1 MDVIATE
8 NLSPGMVLEKDVHD
22 RSGRLLLGAG
32 AELTGRQIH
41 ILRTWGVVEVAIS
54 GTGED
59 HPPCALIGEIDLDTL
74 ASFATFRADFTC
86 ASNSEAIL
94 RETADQLKRMLPFI
108 TLGILECR
116 DDSSFALTFS
126 EPSGSIDEQNTII
139 NSLIMNGDFAWALNR
154 NQPFIAQPSD
164 DSRSCLLHVI
174 ATPRQIWGML
184 FGQLEGNRTTQD
196 IPSLNALTGI
206 LRSTA
211 HALESSF
218 LYDKLR
224 MYTQNAE
231 QMVLERTAELR
242 QAKRC
247 AEEMALELQKN
258 NERLELLSYT
268 DPLTGL
274 YNRRFLMNDL
284 EREFARSKRKRK
296 PLSLIVLDIDCFKR
310 VNDSYGHQ
318 NGDRVIK
325 AVADACRNVMRHSD
339 MVARYGGDEFVI
351 VLPETDL
358 PGGVQTAERLRKDV
372 VDLRLPEPME
382 HLSISIS
389 LGVACY
395 PAVGI
400 DSADAL
406 FLRAD
411 EALMQAKRMG
421 RNRVY

>member
-22 RSGRLLLGAG
+22 RSGRLLLTAG
-32 AELTGRQIH
+32 CELTGKHIH
-41 ILRTWGVVEVAIS
+41 ILRTWGVAEVAIS
-54 GTGED
+54 GAEED

-74 ASFATFRADFTC
+74 ASFETFRAEFTYC
-86 ASNSEAIL
+86 SNSEAIL
-94 RETADQLKRMLPFI
+94 RETVAQLKRMLPFI

-116 DDSSFALTFS
+116 DDSSFALAIS
-126 EPSGSIDEQNTII
+126 EPSESMDEQNAII
-139 NSLIMNGDFAWALNR
+139 DTMIMNGDFAWALNR
-154 NQPFIAQPSD
+154 NQPFIAPPSD

-174 ATPRQIWGML
+174 ATPKQIWGML
-184 FGQLEGNRTTQD
+184 FGQLEGSRTTQD

-206 LRSTA
+206 LRPA
-211 HALESSF
+211 AYALESSF
-218 LYDKLR
+218 LHTKLR
-224 MYTQNAE
+224 MHAQNAE

-284 EREFARSKRKRK
+284 EREFARSKRKHK

-325 AVADACRNVMRHSD
+325 AVADACRNVVRHSD

-351 VLPETDL
+351 VLPETELLD
-358 PGGVQTAERLRKDV
+358 GVQTAERLRKDV
-372 VDLRLPEPME
+372 VALRMPEPME
-382 HLSISIS
+382 NLNISIS
-389 LGVACY
+389 LGVARF

-400 DSADAL
+400 ESADAL
-406 FLRAD
+406 FLCAD
-411 EALMQAKRMG
+411 EALLHAKRMG
-421 RNRVY
+421 RNRVI